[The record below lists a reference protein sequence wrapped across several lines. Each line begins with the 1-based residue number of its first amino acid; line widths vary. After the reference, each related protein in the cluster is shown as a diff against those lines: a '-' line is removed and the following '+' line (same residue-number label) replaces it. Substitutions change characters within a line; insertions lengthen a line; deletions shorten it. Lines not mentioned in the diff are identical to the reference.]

1 MIFFGYAA
9 SRVSLVL
16 LGIIGY
22 LAPVGTFVLG
32 LVYFHEHLPASQLTG
47 YVLVWIALVVFT
59 IDSVVASR
67 TSAKAA
73 VEAASSTPL
82 RC

>member
-1 MIFFGYAA
+1 
-9 SRVSLVL
+9 
-16 LGIIGY
+16 
-22 LAPVGTFVLG
+22 VGTFVLG

-67 TSAKAA
+67 TSA
-73 VEAASSTPL
+73 EALSIS
-82 RC
+82 R